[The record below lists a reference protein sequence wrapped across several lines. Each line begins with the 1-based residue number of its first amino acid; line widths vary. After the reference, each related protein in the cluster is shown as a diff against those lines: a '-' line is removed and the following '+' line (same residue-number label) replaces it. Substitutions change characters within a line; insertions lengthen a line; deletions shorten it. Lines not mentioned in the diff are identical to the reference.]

1 MLRADGEIHVN
12 HKTTAPFSNWNL
24 EEMAS
29 LNSLVLIE
37 RVEFK
42 IEDYPGYKQKRGDGR
57 RCDEPFPLGESS
69 TFKFRFS
76 SRFNKKRGRKTSC
89 LSSMRRGRSE
99 KSQVQNLS
107 GSFDFA
113 GSQMAQNSELSVQ
126 RSPSFESGYPHS
138 GHGRER
144 NFTTFPQRPLLF
156 AHDELAAPVNVD
168 MPAMFPGRTL
178 NHDTYLSPEFSRR
191 TSYDVSPPANEFSYD
206 LSLNRRVQ
214 MLPGP
219 GRTETLR
226 IVREYG
232 NQKKPLRRQVI

>member
-76 SRFNKKRGRKTSC
+76 SKFNKKRRRKTSC
-89 LSSMRRGRSE
+89 LRSMRRGRSE

-144 NFTTFPQRPLLF
+144 NFTTFPPCPLF

-232 NQKKPLRRQVI
+232 NQKKRFRRQVI

>member
-1 MLRADGEIHVN
+1 MLRADGEVHVN

-57 RCDEPFPLGESS
+57 RCDEPFPIGKSS

-76 SRFNKKRGRKTSC
+76 SKFNKKHGRKTSC
-89 LSSMRRGRSE
+89 LRSMRRGRSE
-99 KSQVQNLS
+99 KSLVQNLS

-113 GSQMAQNSELSVQ
+113 GSQIAQNSGLLVQ

-138 GHGRER
+138 GHGRET
-144 NFTTFPQRPLLF
+144 NFTTFP
-156 AHDELAAPVNVD
+156 
-168 MPAMFPGRTL
+168 
-178 NHDTYLSPEFSRR
+178 PEFGRR

-206 LSLNRRVQ
+206 LSLNRRAQ

-232 NQKKPLRRQVI
+232 NQKKPFRRQVI